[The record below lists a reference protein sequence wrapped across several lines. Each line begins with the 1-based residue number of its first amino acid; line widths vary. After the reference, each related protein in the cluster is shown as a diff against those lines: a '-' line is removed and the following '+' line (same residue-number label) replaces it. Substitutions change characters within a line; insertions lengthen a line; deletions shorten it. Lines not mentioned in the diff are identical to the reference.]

1 MVNFF
6 EISVNIL
13 EMFIVLLFLT
23 LYFGSKFNRIK
34 MIGGFLLG
42 LSVAVATI
50 TYLNSLYVYESF
62 SGLIFI
68 LIYVLY
74 SHLFLKGDFYTKLF
88 MSGFINCIVYFLALF
103 SSLCVTVLFKV
114 HSSQIYAMTY
124 ERLTLIVM
132 SKILLIAS
140 CIVLLK
146 FKFPDFAK
154 KRNMIVLIVMPIVAD
169 LSMVGIM
176 QAFLKYSELKTE
188 LLLASVSVML
198 ANVLT
203 YYVFIKINKDAVTEA
218 EFNAIQQKYE
228 NDRKNA
234 QDIKELYSK
243 TCGLRHDLLI
253 HFSTILK
260 LLEESKDRAKEYIE
274 TVTHNQLDEM
284 KNFIKTDNE
293 CFDAIVNAKIAL
305 CDKLG
310 IKVQTRI
317 MNNVLSRL
325 KNDEIAIL
333 FGNLFD
339 NAIDA
344 SKNSAKKSIQLDV
357 QKQGAYLSILMINS
371 IDTSV
376 LADNKELNTTKENK
390 KYHGFGTKN
399 IQRIVKLYRGMM
411 NYYEEDGYFCCDIL
425 LL

>member
-1 MVNFF
+1 MVNLF

-13 EMFIVLLFLT
+13 EMFIVLSFLT

-34 MIGGFLLG
+34 MIGGFILG
-42 LSVAVATI
+42 LFVAVTTI
-50 TYLNSLYVYESF
+50 TYLNSLYIYEAF
-62 SGLIFI
+62 LGLIFI
-68 LIYVLY
+68 LIYLLY
-74 SHLFLKGDFYTKLF
+74 SCIFLKGDFYTKLF

-103 SSLCVTVLFKV
+103 SSLCITILFKG
-114 HSSQIYAMTY
+114 HSSQLYAMTY
-124 ERLTLIVM
+124 ERLALIVM
-132 SKILLIAS
+132 SKLLLIAA
-140 CIVLLK
+140 CLLLLK
-146 FKFPDFAK
+146 FKIPNVAK
-154 KRNMIVLIVMPIVAD
+154 KRNMLVLVVMPIVAE
-169 LSMVGIM
+169 LSMIGIM
-176 QAFLKYSELKTE
+176 QAFLRYSELKNE

-198 ANVLT
+198 ANILT

-218 EFNAIQQKYE
+218 ELNAIQQKYE
-228 NDRKNA
+228 NDRKHA
-234 QDIKELYSK
+234 QDIEELYFK

-253 HFSTILK
+253 HFSTLSK
-260 LLEESKDRAKEYIE
+260 LLDESKDKAKEYIQ
-274 TVTHNQLDEM
+274 TVTHNQLEEM

-293 CFDAIVNAKIAL
+293 YFDAIVNAKIAL

-344 SKNSAKKSIQLDV
+344 SKNSAKKSIHLDV

-371 IDTSV
+371 IDKSV
-376 LADNKELNTTKENK
+376 LSYNEQLNTTKENK
-390 KYHGFGTKN
+390 GYHGFGIKN
-399 IQRIVKLYRGMM
+399 IRRIVKSYRGIM